1 MPVDDTDLKF
11 LEVAWFYYAMVGG
24 FSSCLKYV
32 RIYGKLYP
40 YSYGVNILRNYC
52 QIHIPA

>member
-11 LEVAWFYYAMVGG
+11 VEVAWFYYEMVGG

-32 RIYGKLYP
+32 RI
-40 YSYGVNILRNYC
+40 
-52 QIHIPA
+52 